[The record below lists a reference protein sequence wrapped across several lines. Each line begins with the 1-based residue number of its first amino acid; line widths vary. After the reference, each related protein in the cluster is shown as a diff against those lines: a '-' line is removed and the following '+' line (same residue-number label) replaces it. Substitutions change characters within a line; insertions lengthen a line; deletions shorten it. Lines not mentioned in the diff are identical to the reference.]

1 MNTIQ
6 KNKINEVID
15 DITVVIVMYQE
26 TKEIIFKTLEKIKD
40 FKIIIV
46 DNNNDKILKQKIMS
60 QFQIENYLL
69 NKKNKGFS
77 FAANQAIKLSKT
89 TYTMQ
94 LNPDCIIEKENILL
108 LKQRFKIYKDATI
121 IAPRS
126 IDTNHKT
133 TFSSGVLP
141 ERGHRAG
148 ALEISGDTCVECI
161 IGACILFKTDFFKK
175 KIYILMKIFF
185 IFFR

>member
-89 TYTMQ
+89 TYNAIESR
-94 LNPDCIIEKENILL
+94 LYRKRKYLIIKTKDLKFIKMLQLL
-108 LKQRFKIYKDATI
+108 LQDQ
-121 IAPRS
+121 
-126 IDTNHKT
+126 
-133 TFSSGVLP
+133 
-141 ERGHRAG
+141 
-148 ALEISGDTCVECI
+148 
-161 IGACILFKTDFFKK
+161 
-175 KIYILMKIFF
+175 
-185 IFFR
+185 